1 MEKQTSLVSAK
12 KRGRRPK
19 SEKKEYQLNKE
30 QTKFFVDL
38 SSDNESL
45 ETVFNVLEQVNQ
57 KEYGRE
63 IIFKDLALYGLSKL
77 NEKDIE
83 KIKDSSLNEMERV
96 ERALVEHNKKT
107 VNSLNMGEF
116 LIKKLGI

>member
-12 KRGRRPK
+12 KRGRKPK
-19 SEKKEYQLNKE
+19 NEKKVYQLNKE

-38 SSDNESL
+38 SNDSERL
-45 ETVFNVLEQVNQ
+45 ETVFNILEQVNQ

-107 VNSLNMGEF
+107 GNSLNMGEF

>member
-1 MEKQTSLVSAK
+1 MEKQTSLVSVK

-19 SEKKEYQLNKE
+19 NEKKEYQLNKE

-38 SSDNESL
+38 SNDNESL

-57 KEYGRE
+57 KEYGRD

-107 VNSLNMGEF
+107 GNSLNMGEF